1 MLFAKLKVGQ
11 EDECDRLLSSSKT
24 LLRYH
29 SPNCGHC
36 IDMEPQ
42 WDALQHDKLLKDTN
56 IAVVDAHVGIA
67 DRLKHK
73 SGMDVKGKG
82 VPTIYF
88 IDGDNITEYDGA
100 RKTRDIADF
109 ALNELRQSSST
120 KYGGK
125 RKNTRRKKSY
135 KKKSR
140 RAHRNKR
147 IRRSK
152 RK

>member
-100 RKTRDIADF
+100 RKQEI
-109 ALNELRQSSST
+109 LLISL
-120 KYGGK
+120 
-125 RKNTRRKKSY
+125 
-135 KKKSR
+135 
-140 RAHRNKR
+140 
-147 IRRSK
+147 
-152 RK
+152 